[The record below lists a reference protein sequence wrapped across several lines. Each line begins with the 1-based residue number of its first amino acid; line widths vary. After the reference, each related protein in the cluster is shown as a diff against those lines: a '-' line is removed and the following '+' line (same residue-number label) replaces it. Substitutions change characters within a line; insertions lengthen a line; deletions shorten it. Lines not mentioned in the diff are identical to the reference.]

1 MDTLEVYK
9 YSVMLA
15 GIVTFVTALVMTAA
29 GWSRFVDTA
38 FTIREWFYS
47 SIFFSTWLVIERSGI
62 RPQQPETQEAIMVRN
77 YFMYGLIIIS
87 LLCLS
92 SIVMS
97 RWKYLRSFVVCLF
110 RGKHSDSCRV
120 YHEKEQE

>member
-87 LLCLS
+87 LLCLA

-97 RWKYLRSFVVCLF
+97 RWKYLRSFVVCF
-110 RGKHSDSCRV
+110 FHGKNSESCRV
-120 YHEKEQE
+120 QHRKEQE